1 MNTLNLRAA
10 LFAAALTLGGTALHA
25 QNAEPLDAAAARAAL
40 SQQPKKSRF
49 TPKAAIKSRI
59 YTRNAKGAGVE
70 IIEYEPVK
78 PGDAPVREERPYIA
92 VPILFVRAKDDL
104 LDAVS
109 VANVQRT
116 AAILRELMA
125 ADPKAK
131 FTIQGHTSAEGDA
144 GWNQILSQD
153 RAQKIYSLLV
163 EGQGVDGS
171 RLAKVG
177 FGPTYA
183 SVPADASEDQR
194 QQDRR
199 VLVVRQ

>member
-1 MNTLNLRAA
+1 MKTKARTSILILSF
-10 LFAAALTLGGTALHA
+10 LLGPVSLHA
-25 QNAEPLDAAAARAAL
+25 QNAEPMDAAAARAAL
-40 SQQPKKSRF
+40 SQPSKKSRF
-49 TPKAAIKSRI
+49 TPKAAIKSRT

-70 IIEYEPVK
+70 IIEYEPAA
-78 PGDAPVREERPYIA
+78 PGAEPVREERPYIA

-109 VANVQRT
+109 AANVQKT

-144 GWNQILSQD
+144 AWNQTLSDQ
-153 RAQKIYSLLV
+153 RAGKIYSLLV

-183 SVPADASEDQR
+183 TAPAEAPEDLR

>member
-1 MNTLNLRAA
+1 MNTLNLRAT
-10 LFAAALTLGGTALHA
+10 LLAAAILLGDIRLHA
-25 QNAEPLDAAAARAAL
+25 QTAEPLDAAAAKAAL
-40 SQQPKKSRF
+40 SQPPKKSRF
-49 TPKAAIKSRI
+49 TPKAAIKSRT

-70 IIEYEPVK
+70 IIEYEPAK
-78 PGDAPVREERPYIA
+78 PGDPPVREERPYIA
-92 VPILFVRAKDDL
+92 VPILFVRAKDEL
-104 LDAVS
+104 LDAGS
-109 VANVQRT
+109 VTNVQKT

-125 ADPKAK
+125 EDPKAK

-144 GWNQILSQD
+144 AWNQILSQD

-163 EGQGVDGS
+163 EGQGVDGT

-183 SVPADASEDQR
+183 SAPAEAPEDLR